1 MDSKLFDLIKEQL
14 NAHKK
19 IKFSAYFVTK
29 GCQVDLEIGENRNE
43 KCGEIFELLQEW
55 LGYGEFLDYI
65 IENGGYGNFHG
76 EFTLE
81 NNEVFIF
88 LTLNAGD
95 LYEEAEEKYIYLEEE
110 LFTEELKIELASIG
124 MDDFLENDHIILNFD
139 KEKNKPVEGLA
150 LYYFDDTKPSVDSN
164 EKNPNTDPWHELEL
178 TTEQTNSL
186 ISFVEQEIEN
196 HIPEFNVN
204 FDCEVLWGV
213 QCEDKKLQYWVYT
226 SPIRIKLSD
235 FFDAED

>member
-1 MDSKLFDLIKEQL
+1 MNQNQASLIKKQLRLFD
-14 NAHKK
+14 K
-19 IKFSAYFVTK
+19 IKFNAYFVTK
-29 GCQVDLEIGENRNE
+29 GCQVDIEIGENRNE

-95 LYEEAEEKYIYLEEE
+95 LYEEAEEKYIYFEEE
-110 LFTEELKIELASIG
+110 FFTEELKIDLVSIG
-124 MDDFLENDHIILNFD
+124 MDDFLENDHIILDFD
-139 KEKNKPVEGLA
+139 KEKNKPFEGLS
-150 LYYFDDTKPSVDSN
+150 LYYFDDTKPRVDSN
-164 EKNPNTDPWHELEL
+164 DKNPYSDSWHHLEL
-178 TTEQTNSL
+178 TTEQTNIL
-186 ISFVEQEIEN
+186 ISFVEQEIQN
-196 HIPEFNVN
+196 HLPEFNVS
-204 FDCEVLWGV
+204 FDCEILWSV
-213 QCEDKKLQYWVYT
+213 QCEDKILQYWVYT